1 MEPQLPRIQGTVGD
15 VAETALTALQRPS
28 NEVERAYDALQA
40 MEELE
45 SVLAASEG
53 YLRAG
58 VGQDGLFY
66 LRYKWTR
73 GALADRYTFG
83 SGRTL
88 CAAAEA
94 LLANVQA
101 VLAGKRAATKDTPY
115 RR

>member
-1 MEPQLPRIQGTVGD
+1 MEQQQPGFQGTVGD
-15 VAETALTALQRPS
+15 VAEAALTALQRPS
-28 NEVERAYDALQA
+28 NEVERAYDALEA
-40 MEELE
+40 MAELE
-45 SVLAASEG
+45 GLLAACEG

-73 GALADRYTFG
+73 GALAERYTFG

-88 CAAAEA
+88 CAATEA

-101 VLAGKRAATKDTPY
+101 VLAGKRGATKDTPY